1 MRGGLGASVVISC
14 LYSVIFVC
22 SNCYMC
28 VFWRIVSLCVLS
40 GGDKACDEAAENLS
54 VECGNSEC
62 SKKSS
67 KRHSPLS
74 DKLDELDRTE

>member
-1 MRGGLGASVVISC
+1 M
-14 LYSVIFVC
+14 
-22 SNCYMC
+22 
-28 VFWRIVSLCVLS
+28 CVLS